1 MLSMLQTNFHSP
13 QLCQGR
19 GKTIKS
25 LVKSASIFKNKAL
38 KGKVVGDICIYIL
51 FIMVNQSFK
60 ISLHALLKQ
69 IFAQQPSVF
78 FKVNISFYFKFS
90 VSMAAAQF
98 PLSSRQSLLLALKFQ
113 FSLKAN

>member
-78 FKVNISFYFKFS
+78 LVNISFYFKFS